1 MEAQLV
7 PGAAAKQPAKRA
19 ASAALVGLAVFGLVL
34 FAGARLQAG
43 APAVELDA
51 NELKSHAHATDESS
65 SKVSATLTYEDFTAY
80 ASVKEYL
87 RDYAGVSKDDWSTYD
102 DLEIYVPREITVDL
116 DVDRVAG
123 SIGTAAVEGH
133 VFWGLTYSGSN
144 DFSAAY
150 LIVMDLRGKL
160 KQLSPVYGK
169 YMLDNGYT
177 VSDDKDVKRR
187 MFQPLGLK
195 MFNSSHVLLALSDD
209 GTSGP
214 RALWDWR
221 EDTWTSLCAG
231 ESGDSHDIQWAY
243 EDAAIWQVDGTT
255 KVEEIAVSSNENLAH
270 FAEEKVQDPNHCQ
283 ATEKDTQ
290 FYISSRQTNSI
301 IKMNVNG
308 TVEYTLGGE
317 YGDYKIVEYDG
328 TVYKAGDVVWSGQHN
343 AEYFGEDEFCMFD
356 NQEETYAIY
365 DESRMLCVK
374 LEDYKETKR
383 GYVSFSYFLGE
394 YTPHFGDNDR
404 LTTGNQLGIFWADK
418 IKVHDQYSVRAIE
431 VARNTSEIAWEM
443 KVYGAKCSGKRYC
456 SNPGGGWYAYSIERV
471 YEAPIVAN
479 VRCDGT
485 TITFDAYNTFKQMN
499 TFPGTYTITAAVGD
513 DDDGTVTGDFDFE
526 AHWRAASVSVDVP
539 FDTSSAEITITNQFG
554 ESTTAATGC

>member
-19 ASAALVGLAVFGLVL
+19 ASAALVGLAVFGLVV

-133 VFWGLTYSGSN
+133 VVWGLTYSGSN

-214 RALWDWR
+214 RALWDWK
-221 EDTWTSLCAG
+221 EDTWTSLCEG

-374 LEDYKETKR
+374 LEDYKETK
-383 GYVSFSYFLGE
+383 SAA
-394 YTPHFGDNDR
+394 T
-404 LTTGNQLGIFWADK
+404 
-418 IKVHDQYSVRAIE
+418 
-431 VARNTSEIAWEM
+431 
-443 KVYGAKCSGKRYC
+443 CSGKRYC

>member
-150 LIVMDLRGKL
+150 LIVMDMRGKL

-214 RALWDWR
+214 RALWDWK
-221 EDTWTSLCAG
+221 EDTWTSLCEG

-431 VARNTSEIAWEM
+431 VARNTSEIAWEL
-443 KVYGAKCSGKRYC
+443 KVYGAKCSAGQDKRAKFQT
-456 SNPGGGWYAYSIERV
+456 SKAHISAVFHSFRLIFGRAIISWNGLEAWMLFLER
-471 YEAPIVAN
+471 A
-479 VRCDGT
+479 
-485 TITFDAYNTFKQMN
+485 
-499 TFPGTYTITAAVGD
+499 
-513 DDDGTVTGDFDFE
+513 
-526 AHWRAASVSVDVP
+526 RAEHSR
-539 FDTSSAEITITNQFG
+539 
-554 ESTTAATGC
+554 